1 MQDSNQCSALVHIGA
16 LSTSMHEWKPH
27 DTSARKHVLKVLT
40 APILLQSFTLTT
52 SLECPHQ
59 MLPVPIGHER
69 VFHASR
75 VKGFCRDSACPG
87 SGAIT
92 VLSYCRALFQAH
104 RSLL

>member
-1 MQDSNQCSALVHIGA
+1 
-16 LSTSMHEWKPH
+16 MHEWKPH

-92 VLSYCRALFQAH
+92 VLIAVIAELCSKRIEACCNVV
-104 RSLL
+104 